1 VFPTEAVCVSDDRL
15 VRVLAFVADHA
26 TAHRTVVS
34 SRSAC
39 DACVSLLDVDGS
51 GLTLMNGSSGQGEAR
66 YATDKTGLVLEET
79 QFTLGEGP
87 AVDAFRSAMPVLVP
101 DLDAAPNHRRWPVF
115 TPVAVTAGVR
125 AVFVFPLRSGAIR
138 LGTLAAH
145 RSNPL
150 PLTSEQVANALVV
163 ADVILSQLL
172 NELIPPASRQDVRAV
187 DGLLPL
193 SRAQVHQAA
202 GMVSAQLEVGLEE
215 AMTRLRGY
223 AFAHDLPIAEVAREV
238 VARRLKLEPK
248 PDSV

>member
-1 VFPTEAVCVSDDRL
+1 MSVDHW

-26 TAHRTVVS
+26 AAQHTVVS

-39 DACVSLLDVDGS
+39 DACVSLLEVDGG

-66 YATDKTGLVLEET
+66 YATDRTGLLLEET

-87 AVDAFRSAMPVLVP
+87 GVDAFHSAMPVLVP
-101 DLDAAPNHRRWPVF
+101 DLDSAPSHRRWPVF
-115 TPVAVTAGVR
+115 TPIAVTAGVR

-138 LGTLAAH
+138 LGTLAVH
-145 RSNPL
+145 RSDPL
-150 PLTSEQVANALVV
+150 PLTSEQVANALVM
-163 ADVILSQLL
+163 ADVILLRLL
-172 NELIPPASRQDVRAV
+172 DELTPPIPGQDTRAV
-187 DGLLPL
+187 DRLLPL
-193 SRAQVHQAA
+193 SRAEVHQAA
-202 GMVSAQLEVGLEE
+202 GMVSAQLGVGMEE

-223 AFAHDLPIAEVAREV
+223 AFAHALPITEVAREV